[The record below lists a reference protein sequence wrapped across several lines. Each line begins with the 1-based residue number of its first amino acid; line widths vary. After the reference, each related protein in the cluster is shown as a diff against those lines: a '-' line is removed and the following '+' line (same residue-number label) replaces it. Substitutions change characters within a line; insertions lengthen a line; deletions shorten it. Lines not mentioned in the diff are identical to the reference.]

1 MIPSLRGMD
10 CFATLAMTGT
20 CRSDAGVVIAR
31 NEVTRCALSLR
42 GAQRRGNLQSIL
54 NMNILSINNLA
65 KIGREKPLF
74 TGVTFGIQDGE
85 KAALIGRNGTGKS
98 TLLATIAGVL
108 QPDEGTVVI
117 NKEAGVSYL
126 PQTPAFLPDD
136 TIREHIFKNN
146 SPKLAV
152 IREYEEICEEMQK
165 SSAVVSTDSATEI
178 SSGLQHRY
186 DDIMHKMDVSD
197 LWNYEAQISS
207 ILSTLGITDMT
218 RRMGTLSGGMC
229 KKVALA
235 QVLVED
241 TKLLLLDEPTN
252 HLDIT
257 TIYWLQNYL
266 HDTKRSVL
274 MVTHDRWFLDAVC
287 TNIYELA
294 RNRLKL
300 YEGNYSQYLEKKETE
315 AEIEA
320 NTERRIES
328 VLRFEREWL
337 LRGPCARGTKIK
349 ARIQRDEQLI
359 NREKFKSDKGFTFEV
374 KGKRLGGKVLEL
386 HNISKN
392 YPKGYVSEQGGG
404 ESLPLASAAD
414 TSSATPSPR
423 GVAPKT
429 PEYVPVINNFSYVF
443 TKGQK
448 IGIFGDNGSG
458 KSTFLNII
466 TGHLSPDSGSVVVGV
481 NTKFGYYTQNP
492 EFADTNLTVLE
503 YIKETAEHMT
513 LNDGKKEVSA
523 SRFLEEFGFEGKIQH
538 SPVSTLS
545 GGERKRLYLVRLLLE
560 NPNFLVLDEPTN
572 DFDIFTMN
580 ILEQFLENYEGCLL
594 LVSHDRY
601 FMDKTVDSLFIMEDN
616 GDISGFVGKCSEY
629 IEYRDELKKSQQ
641 GDFKGEKSP
650 LGEGV
655 ADKTGASGSER
666 GLGSEGENSP
676 TLNSP
681 TMANNQTP
689 QKKKLSFKEQKEF
702 EKLNEEIP
710 ALEAEQKT
718 LEEKMASS
726 DFEEVRKAG
735 ERYKEIE
742 ALLEEKYPRW
752 EELAERA

>member
-1 MIPSLRGMD
+1 
-10 CFATLAMTGT
+10 
-20 CRSDAGVVIAR
+20 
-31 NEVTRCALSLR
+31 
-42 GAQRRGNLQSIL
+42 
-54 NMNILSINNLA
+54 MNILSINNLA

-74 TGVTFGIQDGE
+74 TEVSFGIQEGE

-126 PQTPAFLPDD
+126 PQTPSFNPDD
-136 TIREHIFKNN
+136 TIREHIFKND

-152 IREYEEICEEMQK
+152 IREYEEICEEMGTK
-165 SSAVVSTDSATEI
+165 EASA
-178 SSGLQHRY
+178 GLQTRY
-186 DDIMHKMDVSD
+186 EAIMHKMDSGD

-257 TIYWLQNYL
+257 TIFWLQNYL

-294 RNRLKL
+294 RNKLKL
-300 YEGNYSQYLEKKETE
+300 YVGNYSQYLEKKETE

-359 NREKFKSDKGFTFEV
+359 NREKFQADKGFTFEV

-386 HNISKN
+386 HGISKN
-392 YPKGYVSEQGGG
+392 YPKGYVG
-404 ESLPLASAAD
+404 EGLPLASEAVVSTGSTTA
-414 TSSATPSPR
+414 SSATPSNGGHPR
-423 GVAPKT
+423 NA
-429 PEYVPVINNFSYVF
+429 PEYVPVIKNFSYIF

-466 TGHLSPDSGSVVVGV
+466 TGNLAPDSGTVVVGE

-492 EFADTNLTVLE
+492 VFKDTNLTVLE

-523 SRFLEEFGFEGKIQH
+523 SKFLEEFGFEGKIQH
-538 SPVSTLS
+538 SPVSSLS

-580 ILEQFLENYEGCLL
+580 ILEQFLEGYQGCLL

-601 FMDKTVDSLFIMEDN
+601 FMDKTVDSLFIMEEDGN
-616 GDISGFVGKCSEY
+616 ISGFVGKCSEY
-629 IEYRDELKKSQQ
+629 IDYREEQKKNAVV
-641 GDFKGEKSP
+641 K
-650 LGEGV
+650 
-655 ADKTGASGSER
+655 SGSTVVEPVETTTTKNETP
-666 GLGSEGENSP
+666 SSAVVSIQPSAYSTTVSAP
-676 TLNSP
+676 T
-681 TMANNQTP
+681 

-702 EKLNEEIP
+702 EQLNEEIP
-710 ALEAEQKT
+710 ALEAEQKA
-718 LEEKMASS
+718 LEAKMASS
-726 DFEEVRKAG
+726 DFEEVRAAG
-735 ERYKEIE
+735 DRYKEIE

>member
-1 MIPSLRGMD
+1 
-10 CFATLAMTGT
+10 
-20 CRSDAGVVIAR
+20 
-31 NEVTRCALSLR
+31 
-42 GAQRRGNLQSIL
+42 
-54 NMNILSINNLA
+54 MNILSINNLA

-74 TGVTFGIQDGE
+74 TEVTFGIQEGE

-126 PQTPAFLPDD
+126 PQTPAFNPDD

-146 SPKLAV
+146 SPKLSV
-152 IREYEEICEEMQK
+152 IREYEEICEEM
-165 SSAVVSTDSATEI
+165 ATRE
-178 SSGLQHRY
+178 SQSDGLQHRY
-186 DDIMHKMDVSD
+186 EDIMHKMDVAD

-252 HLDIT
+252 HLDIS
-257 TIYWLQNYL
+257 TIFWLQNYL

-294 RNRLKL
+294 RNHLKL

-315 AEIEA
+315 TEIEA

-359 NREKFKSDKGFTFEV
+359 NREKFKADKGFTFEV

-392 YPKGYVSEQGGG
+392 YPKGYVSEQGENEKG
-404 ESLPLASAAD
+404 
-414 TSSATPSPR
+414 TN
-423 GVAPKT
+423 
-429 PEYVPVINNFSYVF
+429 YVPVISNFSYVF

-466 TGHLSPDSGSVVVGV
+466 TGNLAPDSGSIDIGV

-492 EFADTNLTVLE
+492 VFKDTNLTVLE

-513 LNDGKKEVSA
+513 LNNGKKEVSA
-523 SRFLEEFGFEGKIQH
+523 TKFLEEFGFEGKIQH

-580 ILEQFLENYEGCLL
+580 ILEQFLEGYEGCLL

-601 FMDKTVDSLFIMEDN
+601 FMDKTVDSLFIMEEN

-629 IEYRDELKKSQQ
+629 IEYRDELKKEQALRAATEPAREGGEQRSASQ
-641 GDFKGEKSP
+641 GEPSP
-650 LGEGV
+650 SSI
-655 ADKTGASGSER
+655 T
-666 GLGSEGENSP
+666 N
-676 TLNSP
+676 
-681 TMANNQTP
+681 

-702 EKLNEEIP
+702 EQLNEEIP
-710 ALEAEQKT
+710 ALEAEQKE
-718 LEEKMASS
+718 LEPKMASS
-726 DFEEVRKAG
+726 DFEEVRKAS

>member
-1 MIPSLRGMD
+1 L
-10 CFATLAMTGT
+10 
-20 CRSDAGVVIAR
+20 
-31 NEVTRCALSLR
+31 
-42 GAQRRGNLQSIL
+42 
-54 NMNILSINNLA
+54 NILSINNLA

-74 TGVTFGIQDGE
+74 TEVTFGIQEGE

-126 PQTPAFLPDD
+126 SQTPAFNPDD

-146 SPKLAV
+146 SPKLSV
-152 IREYEEICEEMQK
+152 IREYEEICEEM
-165 SSAVVSTDSATEI
+165 ATRE
-178 SSGLQHRY
+178 SQSDGLQHRY
-186 DDIMHKMDVSD
+186 EDIMHKMDVAD

-252 HLDIT
+252 HLDIS
-257 TIYWLQNYL
+257 TIFWLQNYL

-294 RNRLKL
+294 RNHLKL

-359 NREKFKSDKGFTFEV
+359 NREKFKADKGFTFEV

-392 YPKGYVSEQGGG
+392 YPKGYVG
-404 ESLPLASAAD
+404 ASASHTEPNNCHAELV
-414 TSSATPSPR
+414 SASPNDR
-423 GVAPKT
+423 SRNKFGMT
-429 PEYVPVINNFSYVF
+429 EEIVPVIKDFSYVF

-466 TGHLSPDSGSVVVGV
+466 TGNLAPDSGSIDIGV

-492 EFADTNLTVLE
+492 VFKDTNLTVLE

-513 LNDGKKEVSA
+513 LNNGKKEVSA
-523 SRFLEEFGFEGKIQH
+523 TKFLEEFGFEGKIQH

-580 ILEQFLENYEGCLL
+580 ILEQFLEGYEGCLL

-601 FMDKTVDSLFIMEDN
+601 FMDKTVDSLFIMEEN

-629 IEYRDELKKSQQ
+629 IEYRDEVKKEQALRAAT
-641 GDFKGEKSP
+641 EP
-650 LGEGV
+650 AERV
-655 ADKTGASGSER
+655 ADKTAASASER
-666 GLGSEGENSP
+666 GLGSEGETSP
-676 TLNSP
+676 SP
-681 TMANNQTP
+681 ATN

-702 EKLNEEIP
+702 EQLNEEIP
-710 ALEAEQKT
+710 ALEAEQKE
-718 LEEKMASS
+718 LEPKMASA